1 MEKYVN
7 NDTVIDNEMFKIFK
21 PSVTCPLCKN
31 IFIKPVMSKCQNVY
45 CKNCIDNWSK
55 NNTKCPNNCCEE
67 PEYQNCIFK
76 NEILSQLK
84 FYCVGCGKELAY
96 NEAENHHNSCC
107 PNKTSAD
114 MDKSKKKKKF
124 DLIKLSPDEVK
135 KLTDKGK
142 ELTNIFSM

>member
-7 NDTVIDNEMFKIFK
+7 NDTVIE
-21 PSVTCPLCKN
+21 
-31 IFIKPVMSKCQNVY
+31 
-45 CKNCIDNWSK
+45 
-55 NNTKCPNNCCEE
+55 
-67 PEYQNCIFK
+67 

-84 FYCVGCGKELAY
+84 FYCVGCDNELAY

-114 MDKSKKKKKF
+114 MDKSKKKKKS

-135 KLTDKGK
+135 KLTNEGK
-142 ELTNIFSM
+142 ELTDIFSM